1 MDDEVVKRNELG
13 RHSTMKELKVFF
25 YKKQDSK
32 SERTVTMPLSALH
45 VSIQLMPK
53 KIISA
58 LDKEEINLMK
68 CVSLTEEKDTK
79 GTLIEVEN
87 SNEKIVISVA

>member
-1 MDDEVVKRNELG
+1 
-13 RHSTMKELKVFF
+13 
-25 YKKQDSK
+25 
-32 SERTVTMPLSALH
+32 MPE
-45 VSIQLMPK
+45 
-53 KIISA
+53 KIRSA

-68 CVSLTEEKDTK
+68 CESLTEEKDAR